1 MKGYDFDIWRLG
13 RRAKRLGPDFAT
25 TTRPGIRLIDLPTT
39 QVRVRVAGQG
49 TQTIVF
55 ACDMPNVVENYDEV
69 IRHLEQDYR
78 VVCFEQPGFG
88 FSYPKPGFTFTRQ
101 AYADVLTSVLRELA
115 VGPSILAFPCV
126 SIFYALQVAYQHA
139 DLVEQLVL
147 MQATNWSRQCAWAG
161 NVVGRFLLVT
171 AALPLFGT
179 QVTATP
185 FLGQGVWAAVEPAFA
200 RRTHPHVI
208 YKAAERQELF
218 QRLSTPLYEAFDHGA
233 CNCMASAFQHY
244 FKDPEAAIPKVEQP
258 ALILWATG
266 DRSHRQSDSHGL
278 MAYAPNAVWQE
289 IPDTGHHLDLENP
302 AAVTGAIRRFLAA
315 APSSSLE

>member
-1 MKGYDFDIWRLG
+1 MNGYDFDIWRLQ
-13 RRAKRLGPDFAT
+13 RRVKRLASDSVT
-25 TTRPGIRLIDLPTT
+25 MTRPGIRLLDLPTT

-49 TQTIVF
+49 NRTIVF

-69 IRHLEQDYR
+69 IRYLEQDYR

-88 FSYPKPGFTFTRQ
+88 FSYPRPGFTFTRQ
-101 AYADVLTSVLRELA
+101 DYADVLTSMLSELA
-115 VGPSILAFPCV
+115 LGPYILAFPCV
-126 SIFYALQVAYQHA
+126 SIFYGLQVARQRP
-139 DLVEQLVL
+139 DLIEQLVL
-147 MQATNWSRQCAWAG
+147 MQATNWSRQCDWAAT
-161 NVVGRFLLVT
+161 VVGRFLLVS

-185 FLGQGVWAAVEPAFA
+185 FIGQAVWAAVEPAFA

-218 QRLSTPLYEAFDHGA
+218 QRLSKPLYEAFDHGA

-244 FKDPEAAIPKVEQP
+244 FKDPEVAISRVKQP
-258 ALILWATG
+258 TLILWATG
-266 DRSHRQSDSHGL
+266 DRSHHMSDSHGL
-278 MAYAPNAVWQE
+278 LAYAPDAVWQE

-302 AAVTGAIRRFLAA
+302 GVVTEAIKRFLAQRN
-315 APSSSLE
+315 